1 MSGVVPRAHSYV
13 VIELGARYATWAVRA
28 VQALRQFKPDAQYVA
43 IAVEA
48 DAVSSKRCAEH
59 CFTNSIKCTVLRKKV
74 GTELSI
80 SELLADKASRAGLD
94 WIGLDWIGLDLICT
108 VVRMAPCAWG
118 RRGRCNLLG
127 GQAPSRREPREPA
140 LGAPAGKAAR
150 R

>member
-1 MSGVVPRAHSYV
+1 MHCHSYV

-94 WIGLDWIGLDLICT
+94 WIGLDWIGSALS
-108 VVRMAPCAWG
+108 CAWLRANG
-118 RRGRCNLLG
+118 GAEGLKSAWGPCRAGASRASLL
-127 GQAPSRREPREPA
+127 
-140 LGAPAGKAAR
+140 
-150 R
+150 